1 MKSSSNHRI
10 ATVCMALGL
19 LGGGAFG
26 IGVPSMSAAPA
37 PAVAPAE
44 TVSGTVTD
52 ASGEPL
58 IGATVIVKGTS
69 TGTATDLD
77 GGFTLK
83 NVTGKTLVVSYVGYK
98 TKEVPVGA
106 DLKIVLDEDNST
118 LDELVV
124 VGYGVQKKGSLTG
137 AVSSVDD
144 KVFADKG
151 TTTNPL
157 ADLQGQIP
165 GMTVTRGSTAPGREG
180 WNFKIRGE
188 ASVNNTSALVI
199 VDGVPG
205 GLDDINPDDIEN
217 ISVLKDA
224 SASIYGARAAGGVV
238 LVTTKRGSKTGK
250 KPTVSYSGNVTWKVS
265 DPQVQWMN
273 LKQWATCIEEVMYNE
288 GISSGTLSTF
298 TNVGSFPY
306 AAIYAM
312 KMRDPQFMGTVQS
325 YAALGGNADAINDIG
340 FIDSD
345 QYSDTFGNAFAQSHS
360 LGVSG
365 GNDVVRYNVSLGYMY
380 DGSPLQFGITEKSH
394 RYTARA
400 NNDFKIAKWFD
411 LSTTISFARRD
422 NTFPLNNPSGINGNP
437 PGSPIFT
444 SDGEHAFG
452 WLNNYSDVAVAK
464 LGGGK
469 RQIYNETVV
478 NVRPTFHIIK
488 GLDLMG
494 TVGYTVKDWVNKET
508 MYKNYMYNWDNEK
521 IETMVRPTD
530 NRFTR
535 FNASALYQLYQ
546 GYLNYMTDF
555 GTNGDHNLTAMLGA
569 SYEKESKEESESKLL
584 NLADGFLH
592 SLSSSYNPETSKVE
606 FKDDK
611 WTTAL
616 ASYFG
621 RINYDYQGRYLIE
634 LLGRYDG
641 SSKFIRGKKWK
652 GFFGVSGGWR
662 ISDEKFMRDIT
673 WLNDLKIRASYGET
687 GNQEG
692 IGRYDFIGN
701 IATSVNGSNTTTAG
715 IFGPTGSASALQT
728 LWQSNVISRDRTWE
742 VVKNTN
748 IGLDF
753 SFLRGRLSGSFE
765 YFWKENDNMLV
776 GVTYPGVFGV
786 DASTTPKTNS
796 GTLKV
801 NGWELQLNWRDRI
814 GEVSYN
820 VGLNL
825 SDAKNKLISM
835 PNASTASQNA
845 ITKYREGYELNS
857 MFGFE
862 FVKLIENQAEL
873 DAYKAMVDAA
883 DGQSLGVD
891 TSIMGIGD
899 AMYADLDGDGNID
912 YDDIKL
918 LGTTNPRYNYAVNL
932 GANWKGLDIN
942 LVFQGVGEAKL
953 IRDVTTLTAPG
964 RNIYQIQGGQWY
976 DKTWGYNLGEDPR
989 MVGQEIPYF
998 NVGAD
1003 GNLVAT
1009 TVTTS
1014 ASDYRVAHN
1023 DPYNCVPRWH
1033 RSMTAYNY
1041 LYSDAWY
1048 RLQNMAYCRLKNL
1061 TVGYT
1066 LPSEWTSK
1074 IGIEKVRL
1082 YFTGTDLFT
1091 IHFNKDKTDPEN
1103 MDKNPLGGNSG
1114 ANAYPFYRSYTIG
1127 LNLTF

>member
-1 MKSSSNHRI
+1 M
-10 ATVCMALGL
+10 
-19 LGGGAFG
+19 
-26 IGVPSMSAAPA
+26 
-37 PAVAPAE
+37 
-44 TVSGTVTD
+44 
-52 ASGEPL
+52 
-58 IGATVIVKGTS
+58 
-69 TGTATDLD
+69 GTATDID
-77 GGFTLK
+77 GNFTL
-83 NVTGKTLVVSYVGYK
+83 NDVEGKTLIISYVGYK
-98 TKEVPVGA
+98 TKEVSVEPE
-106 DLKIVLDEDNST
+106 LKIILQEDSST

-144 KVFADKG
+144 KVFADKA

-165 GMTVTRGSTAPGREG
+165 GMLVTRGSSAPGRES

-205 GLDDINPDDIEN
+205 GLADINPDDIEN

-238 LVTTKRGSKTGK
+238 LVTTKRGSKNGK
-250 KPTVSYSGNVTWKVS
+250 KPTISYSGNVTWKVS

-273 LKQWATCIEEVMYNE
+273 LQQWATCIEEVLYNE
-288 GISSGTLSTF
+288 GISSGTLNTF
-298 TNVGSFPY
+298 TPVGAFPY

-312 KMRDPQFMGTVQS
+312 KTRDPQYMGTIQS
-325 YAALGGNADAINDIG
+325 YAALGGNADAISDIG

-360 LGVSG
+360 LSVSG
-365 GNDVVRYNVSLGYMY
+365 GTDVAKYNVSLGYMY
-380 DGSPLQFGITEKSH
+380 DGSPLQFGIKEKAH

-400 NNDFKIAKWFD
+400 NNDFKITNWFD
-411 LSTTISFARRD
+411 LATTISFVRRD
-422 NTFPLNNPSGINGNP
+422 NTYPLNNPSGINGNP
-437 PGSPIFT
+437 PGSPIFS
-444 SDGEHAFG
+444 SDGQHAFG

-464 LGGGK
+464 LGGNK
-469 RQIYNETVV
+469 RQVYNETVI

-488 GLDLMG
+488 GLDFIG
-494 TVGYTVKDWVNKET
+494 AVGYTIKDWVNKET
-508 MYKNYMYNWDNEK
+508 MLKNYMYNWDNEK

-530 NRFTR
+530 NRFDR
-535 FNASALYQLYQ
+535 FNASALYQIYQ
-546 GYLNYMTDF
+546 GYLNYMIDF
-555 GTNGDHNLTAMLGA
+555 GPNKDHNLTAMLGA
-569 SYEKESKEESESKLL
+569 SYERESKEESDVKLL
-584 NLADGFLH
+584 NLADGFLE

-606 FKDDK
+606 FRDDK

-641 SSKFIRGKKWK
+641 SSKFVRGKKWK
-652 GFFGVSGGWR
+652 GFFGISGGWR

-673 WLNDLKIRASYGET
+673 WLSDLKIRASYGET

-692 IGRYDFIGN
+692 IGRYDFVGN
-701 IATSVNGSNTTTAG
+701 ISTSVNGSNTTSAG
-715 IFGPTGSASALQT
+715 LFGPTGSASPLQT

-742 VVKNTN
+742 IVKNTN
-748 IGLDF
+748 VGIDF
-753 SFLRGRLSGSFE
+753 SFLSGRLSGSVE
-765 YFWKENDNMLV
+765 YFWKTNDNMLV
-776 GVTYPGVFGV
+776 GVTYPAVFG
-786 DASTTPKTNS
+786 AEAPKTNS
-796 GTLKV
+796 GKLKV
-801 NGWELQLNWRDRI
+801 NGWELQINWRDRI
-814 GEVSYN
+814 GDVAYN
-820 VGLNL
+820 VGFNI

-835 PNASTASQNA
+835 PNASSYTQNG
-845 ITKYREGYELNS
+845 ITKQREGYQLNS
-857 MFGFE
+857 MFGME
-862 FVKLIENQAEL
+862 FVKLIENQEEL
-873 DAYKAMVDAA
+873 DSYKAMVDAA
-883 DGQSLGVD
+883 DGQALGVD

-912 YDDIKL
+912 YDDIKY
-918 LGTTNPRYNYAVNL
+918 LGTTNPRYSYSLNL
-932 GANWKGLDIN
+932 GAQWKGFDVNVI
-942 LVFQGVGEAKL
+942 FQGVGKAQL
-953 IRDVTTLTAPG
+953 IRDITTLTAPG

-976 DKTWGYNLGEDPR
+976 DRTWGYNLGDDPR
-989 MVGQEIPYF
+989 MVDQEISYY
-998 NVGAD
+998 NVAAD
-1003 GNLVAT
+1003 GSLTPT

-1014 ASDYRVAHN
+1014 SADYRVANN
-1023 DPYNCVPRWH
+1023 DPYNSAPRWH

-1041 LYSDAWY
+1041 LFSDAWY

-1066 LPSEWTSK
+1066 LPVAWTHK
-1074 IGIEKVRL
+1074 AGIDKVRL

-1091 IHFNKDKTDPEN
+1091 IRFNKDKTDPEN
-1103 MDKNPLGGNSG
+1103 MATNPLGGTSG

-1127 LNLTF
+1127 LNVTF

>member
-1 MKSSSNHRI
+1 MKLPSNRRK
-10 ATVCMALGL
+10 AAALL
-19 LGGGAFG
+19 ALTILGGG
-26 IGVPSMSAAPA
+26 VPGLMSPTIAAAPA
-37 PAVAPAE
+37 PAVASIA
-44 TVSGTVTD
+44 TVNGTVVDNT
-52 ASGEPL
+52 GEPL
-58 IGATVIVKGTS
+58 IGATVLVKGTS
-69 TGTATDLD
+69 MGTATDID
-77 GGFTLK
+77 GNFTLK
-83 NVTGKTLVVSYVGYK
+83 NVTGKTLVISYVGYK
-98 TKEVPVGA
+98 TQEVAAAPEV
-106 DLKIVLDEDNST
+106 KVVLEDEASA

-144 KVFADKG
+144 KVFADKA

-165 GMTVTRGSTAPGREG
+165 GMLVTRGSTAPGREG

-188 ASVNNTSALVI
+188 ASINNTSALVI

-238 LVTTKRGSKTGK
+238 LVTTKRGSKNGK

-273 LKQWATCIEEVMYNE
+273 LQQWATCIEETLYNE

-298 TNVGSFPY
+298 TPVGAFPY

-312 KMRDPQFMGTVQS
+312 KIKDPQYMGTVQS
-325 YAALGGNADAINDIG
+325 YAALGGNADAISDIG

-360 LGVSG
+360 LSVSG
-365 GNDVVRYNVSLGYMY
+365 GSEAAKYNVSLGYMY
-380 DGSPLQFGITEKSH
+380 DGSPLQFGITEKAH

-411 LSTTISFARRD
+411 LATTISFARRD
-422 NTFPLNNPSGINGNP
+422 NTYPLNNPSGINGNP

-464 LGGGK
+464 LGGNK

-488 GLDLMG
+488 GLDIIG
-494 TVGYTVKDWVNKET
+494 AVGYTIKDWVNKET
-508 MYKNYMYNWDNEK
+508 QLKNYMYNWDNEK
-521 IETMVRPTD
+521 IETMVRPND

-535 FNASALYQLYQ
+535 YNRSALYQIYQ
-546 GYLNYMTDF
+546 GYVNYMTDF
-555 GTNGDHNLTAMLGA
+555 GTTGDHNLTVMAGA
-569 SYEKESKEESESKLL
+569 SYEREDSESTQSKLL
-584 NLADGFLH
+584 NLSDGFLE

-606 FKDDK
+606 FSDDK

-641 SSKFIRGKKWK
+641 SSKFVRGKKWK

-662 ISDEKFMRDIT
+662 IGDEKFMRDIT
-673 WLNDLKIRASYGET
+673 WLSDLKLRASYGEA
-687 GNQEG
+687 GNQNG
-692 IGRYDFIGN
+692 IGTYDFVGN
-701 IATSVNGSNTTTAG
+701 ISTSVNGSNTTGAG
-715 IFGPTGSASALQT
+715 LFGPTGSAAPLQT

-753 SFLRGRLSGSFE
+753 AVLQGRLSGTFE
-765 YFWKENDNMLV
+765 YFWKTNDNMLV
-776 GVTYPGVFGV
+776 GVTYPSVFG
-786 DASTTPKTNS
+786 ASAPSTNS
-796 GTLKV
+796 GKLRV
-801 NGWELQLNWRDRI
+801 HGWELQLNWRDRI
-814 GEVSYN
+814 GEVYYN
-820 VGLNL
+820 VGFNI
-825 SDAKNKLISM
+825 SDAKNKLVSM
-835 PNASTASQNA
+835 PNASNYTQNG
-845 ITKYREGYELNS
+845 ITGRREGYQLNS
-857 MFGFE
+857 MFGLE
-862 FVKLIENQAEL
+862 YVKLIENEQEL
-873 DAYKAMVDAA
+873 AAYKAMVDAA
-883 DGQSLGVD
+883 DGQALGVD
-891 TSIMGIGD
+891 TSILGIGD

-912 YDDIKL
+912 YDDIKF
-918 LGTTNPRYNYAVNL
+918 LGTTNPRYSYALNL
-932 GANWKGLDIN
+932 GGEWKGIDLNMI
-942 LVFQGVGEAKL
+942 FQGVGEAKL

-976 DKTWGYNLGEDPR
+976 DRTWGYNLGEDPR
-989 MVGQEIPYF
+989 MVGQEIDYY
-998 NVGAD
+998 NKAED
-1003 GNLVAT
+1003 GSLVHT

-1014 ASDYRVAHN
+1014 ASDYRTPNN
-1023 DPYNCVPRWH
+1023 DPYNSTPRWH
-1033 RSMTAYNY
+1033 RGMSGYNY

-1066 LPSEWTSK
+1066 LPRVWTQK
-1074 IGIEKVRL
+1074 VGIEKVRL

-1091 IHFNKDKTDPEN
+1091 IKFNKDKTDPEN
-1103 MDKNPLGGNSG
+1103 MATNPLGGTSG
-1114 ANAYPFYRSYTIG
+1114 ANAYPFYRSYTVG
-1127 LNLTF
+1127 LNVTF

>member
-1 MKSSSNHRI
+1 MNLSITRRSMAALAALTILGGGVPGLLSPTVNAAAAPAAAPI
-10 ATVCMALGL
+10 ATV
-19 LGGGAFG
+19 
-26 IGVPSMSAAPA
+26 
-37 PAVAPAE
+37 
-44 TVSGTVTD
+44 TGTVVDNT
-52 ASGEPL
+52 GEPL
-58 IGATVIVKGTS
+58 IGATVMVKGS
-69 TGTATDLD
+69 SNGTATDID
-77 GGFTLK
+77 GNFTLN
-83 NVTGKTLVVSYVGYK
+83 NVEGKTIVVSYVGYK
-98 TKEVPVGA
+98 TKEVAAAPE
-106 DLKIVLDEDNST
+106 LKIVLEEDNST

-144 KVFADKG
+144 KVFADKA
-151 TTTNPL
+151 TATNPL

-165 GMTVTRGSTAPGREG
+165 GMLVTRGSSAPGREG
-180 WNFKIRGE
+180 WEFKIRGE
-188 ASVNNTSALVI
+188 ASINNTSALII

-205 GLDDINPDDIEN
+205 GIADINPDDIEN

-273 LKQWATCIEEVMYNE
+273 LQQWATCIEEVLYNE
-288 GISSGTLSTF
+288 GISSGTLNTF
-298 TNVGSFPY
+298 TPVGAFPY

-312 KMRDPQFMGTVQS
+312 KTRDPQYMGTIQS
-325 YAALGGNADAINDIG
+325 YSALGGNADAISDIG

-360 LGVSG
+360 LSVSG
-365 GNDVVRYNVSLGYMY
+365 GSDVAKYNVSLGYMY
-380 DGSPLQFGITEKSH
+380 DGSPLQFGIKEKAH

-411 LSTTISFARRD
+411 LATTISFARRD
-422 NTFPLNNPSGINGNP
+422 NTYPLNSPSGVNGNP
-437 PGSPIFT
+437 PGSPIFS
-444 SDGEHAFG
+444 SDGQHAFG

-464 LGGGK
+464 FGGNK

-488 GLDLMG
+488 GLDLVG

-508 MYKNYMYNWDNEK
+508 MYKNFMYNWDNEK
-521 IETMVRPTD
+521 IETMVRPND
-530 NRFTR
+530 NRFDR
-535 FNASALYQLYQ
+535 FNASALYQIYQ
-546 GYLNYMTDF
+546 GYLNYMNDF
-555 GTNGDHNLTAMLGA
+555 GPDGDHSLTVMAGA
-569 SYEKESKEESESKLL
+569 SYERESKEESDVKLL
-584 NLADGFLH
+584 NLADGFLE

-606 FKDDK
+606 FRDDK

-641 SSKFIRGKKWK
+641 SSKFVRGKKWK

-662 ISDEKFMRDIT
+662 ISDEKFLRDVT
-673 WLNDLKIRASYGET
+673 WLTDLKIRASYGET

-692 IGRYDFIGN
+692 IGRYDFVGN
-701 IATSVNGSNTTTAG
+701 IATSVNGSNTTSAG
-715 IFGPTGSASALQT
+715 IFGPTGSASPLQT

-742 VVKNTN
+742 IVKNTN
-748 IGLDF
+748 VGIDF
-753 SFLRGRLSGSFE
+753 SFLNGRLSGSAE
-765 YFWKENDNMLV
+765 YFWKTNDNMLV
-776 GVTYPGVFGV
+776 GVTYPSVFGA
-786 DASTTPKTNS
+786 DAPKTNS
-796 GTLKV
+796 GKLKV

-814 GEVSYN
+814 GEVYYN
-820 VGLNL
+820 VGFNL
-825 SDAKNKLISM
+825 SDAKNKLVSM
-835 PNASTASQNA
+835 PNASSYSQNA
-845 ITKYREGYELNS
+845 ITKQREGYQLNS
-857 MFGFE
+857 MFGLE
-862 FVKLIENQAEL
+862 YVKLIENQQEL
-873 DAYKAMVDAA
+873 DAYKAKLDAA
-883 DGQSLGVD
+883 DGQALGVD
-891 TSIMGIGD
+891 TSILGIGD

-912 YDDIKL
+912 YDDIKF
-918 LGTTNPRYNYAVNL
+918 LGTTNPRYSYALNL
-932 GANWKGLDIN
+932 GGQWKGIDLN
-942 LVFQGVGEAKL
+942 VMFQGVGEAKL
-953 IRDVTTLTAPG
+953 IRDLSTQTAPG

-976 DKTWGYNLGEDPR
+976 DRTWGYNLGEDPR
-989 MVGQEIPYF
+989 MVGQEITYY
-998 NVGAD
+998 NVSAD
-1003 GNLVAT
+1003 GTLAPT

-1014 ASDYRVAHN
+1014 PSDYRVANN
-1023 DPYNCVPRWH
+1023 DPYNSTPRWH

-1066 LPSEWTSK
+1066 LPTAWTQK
-1074 IGIEKVRL
+1074 AGIEKVRL

-1091 IHFNKDKTDPEN
+1091 IRWNKDKTDPEN
-1103 MDKNPLGGNSG
+1103 MATNPLGGTSG
-1114 ANAYPFYRSYTIG
+1114 SNAYPFYRSYTIG
-1127 LNLTF
+1127 LNVTF